1 MDTSTLSFCCSALT
15 SLIEAGNVAKG
26 PSMTVTDS
34 PTSKS
39 TSLGVRSLPPVS
51 GDPVAA
57 AAAALPGFLAAGGSR
72 NFTTSSSDS
81 GDGRDVA
88 PTKPVTPGVLR
99 TAPRLVVELHA
110 HQDVARQ

>member
-15 SLIEAGNVAKG
+15 SLIDAGNVANG

-39 TSLGVRSLPPVS
+39 TRISGRSS
-51 GDPVAA
+51 VASDEA
-57 AAAALPGFLAAGGSR
+57 APDVLLAAFFAAPCGSR
-72 NFTTSSSDS
+72 NLTTSSRVS

-99 TAPRLVVELHA
+99 TAPHDSSLSSMRT
-110 HQDVARQ
+110 RM

>member
-15 SLIEAGNVAKG
+15 SLIDAGSVANG

-39 TSLGVRSLPPVS
+39 TRISGRSNVASDDAAP
-51 GDPVAA
+51 AA
-57 AAAALPGFLAAGGSR
+57 AVDLAGFFAAAGGSR
-72 NFTTSSSDS
+72 NFTTSFSVS

-99 TAPRLVVELHA
+99 TAP
-110 HQDVARQ
+110 Q